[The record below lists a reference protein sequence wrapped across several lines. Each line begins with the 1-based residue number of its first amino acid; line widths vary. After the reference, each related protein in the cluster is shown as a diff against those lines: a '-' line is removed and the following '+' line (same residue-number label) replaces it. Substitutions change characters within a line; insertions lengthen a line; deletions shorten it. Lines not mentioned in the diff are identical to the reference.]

1 MSGVPST
8 GIELAVPPHPEFLQL
23 VRAVIGA
30 AAGAGAR
37 AGTGSGTGGESPL
50 DPGRV
55 ADLRLVVSE
64 AVTNAIEAQGVV
76 GAPDRILVRCRVDD
90 DQVLVE
96 VVDHG
101 PGFDPDAV
109 PDLPDVE
116 TPERLRHESGLGV
129 ALMHRL
135 ADGAEVD
142 SGPDGTTVRLTIR
155 PG

>member
-1 MSGVPST
+1 M
-8 GIELAVPPHPEFLQL
+8 
-23 VRAVIGA
+23 RAVVGA
-30 AAGAGAR
+30 AAGS
-37 AGTGSGTGGESPL
+37 GSGTESPL
-50 DPGRV
+50 EPGRV

-64 AVTNAIEAQGVV
+64 AVTNAIKAQGAI
-76 GAPDRILVRCRVDD
+76 GAPDRVLIRCRVEDD
-90 DQVLVE
+90 KVLVE

-135 ADGAEVD
+135 ADGAEVE

>member
-1 MSGVPST
+1 LT
-8 GIELAVPPHPEFLQL
+8 VPPHPEFLQL
-23 VRAVIGA
+23 VRAVVGA
-30 AAGAGAR
+30 AAGPGG
-37 AGTGSGTGGESPL
+37 GTESPL
-50 DPGRV
+50 EPGRV

-64 AVTNAIEAQGVV
+64 AVTNAIEAQNAI
-76 GAPDRILVRCRVDD
+76 GAPDRVLIRCRVGDD
-90 DQVLVE
+90 KVLVE

-101 PGFDPDAV
+101 PGFDPDAI

-135 ADGAEVD
+135 ADRAEVE

>member
-1 MSGVPST
+1 MT
-8 GIELAVPPHPEFLQL
+8 VPPHPEFLQL
-23 VRAVIGA
+23 VRAVVGA
-30 AAGAGAR
+30 AAGPGG
-37 AGTGSGTGGESPL
+37 GTESPL
-50 DPGRV
+50 EPGRV

-64 AVTNAIEAQGVV
+64 AVTNAIEAQNAI
-76 GAPDRILVRCRVDD
+76 GAPDRVLIRCRVGDD
-90 DQVLVE
+90 KVLVE

-101 PGFDPDAV
+101 PGFDPDAI

-135 ADGAEVD
+135 ADRAEVE

>member
-1 MSGVPST
+1 M

-23 VRAVIGA
+23 VRAVVGA
-30 AAGAGAR
+30 AAGS
-37 AGTGSGTGGESPL
+37 GSGTESPL
-50 DPGRV
+50 EPGRV

-64 AVTNAIEAQGVV
+64 AVTNAIKAQGAI
-76 GAPDRILVRCRVDD
+76 GAPDRVLIRCRVEDD
-90 DQVLVE
+90 KVLVE

-135 ADGAEVD
+135 ADGAEVE

>member
-1 MSGVPST
+1 MTGVPAA

-23 VRAVIGA
+23 VRAVVGA
-30 AAGAGAR
+30 AAGS
-37 AGTGSGTGGESPL
+37 GSGTESPL
-50 DPGRV
+50 EPGRV

-64 AVTNAIEAQGVV
+64 AVTNAIKAQGAI
-76 GAPDRILVRCRVDD
+76 GAPDRVLIRCRVEDD
-90 DQVLVE
+90 KVLVE

-135 ADGAEVD
+135 ADGAEVE

>member
-1 MSGVPST
+1 MNRGSIQA
-8 GIELAVPPHPEFLQL
+8 IEFAIPPRPEYLQL
-23 VRAVIGA
+23 VRALVGA
-30 AAGAGAR
+30 AASS
-37 AGTGSGTGGESPL
+37 SGGGPVPL
-50 DPGRV
+50 EPGRV

-64 AVTNAIEAQGVV
+64 AVTNAVEAQGAV
-76 GAPDRILVRCRVDD
+76 GAPDRIVVRCRVADD
-90 DQVLVE
+90 HVLVE

-129 ALMHRL
+129 ALMERL
-135 ADGAEVD
+135 ADEADVE
-142 SGPDGTTVRLTIR
+142 SGPDGTTVRLVVR

>member
-1 MSGVPST
+1 MSRVPPS

-23 VRAVIGA
+23 VRAVVGA
-30 AAGAGAR
+30 AAG
-37 AGTGSGTGGESPL
+37 TGSRSGTGGKSPL

-64 AVTNAIEAQGVV
+64 AVTNAIEAQGAV
-76 GAPDRILVRCRVDD
+76 GATDRILIRCRVDD
-90 DQVLVE
+90 EQVLVE

-129 ALMHRL
+129 ALMPRL

>member
-1 MSGVPST
+1 MT
-8 GIELAVPPHPEFLQL
+8 GRPVDWIELAVPPTPEYLQL
-23 VRAVIGA
+23 VRAVVGA
-30 AAGAGAR
+30 AAGSSAGAV
-37 AGTGSGTGGESPL
+37 SCL

-64 AVTNAIEAQGVV
+64 AVTNAIEAQGSV
-76 GAPDRILVRCRVDD
+76 GVPDRILIRCRVEFDH
-90 DQVLVE
+90 VVVE
-96 VVDHG
+96 VADRG

-109 PDLPDVE
+109 ADLPDVE

-129 ALMHRL
+129 ALMQRL
-135 ADGAEVD
+135 ADGAAVE

>member
-1 MSGVPST
+1 MT
-8 GIELAVPPHPEFLQL
+8 VPPHPEFLQL
-23 VRAVIGA
+23 VRAVVGA
-30 AAGAGAR
+30 AAGPG
-37 AGTGSGTGGESPL
+37 GGSGSPL
-50 DPGRV
+50 EPGRV

-64 AVTNAIEAQGVV
+64 AVTNAIKAQNAI
-76 GAPDRILVRCRVDD
+76 GAPDRVLIRCRVGDD
-90 DQVLVE
+90 KVLVE

-101 PGFDPDAV
+101 PGFDPDAI

-135 ADGAEVD
+135 ADRAEVE